1 MPFHR
6 IPAVYMRGG
15 TSKALMVRA
24 ADLPADRGDWDA
36 IFLAAMGVPDPN
48 GRQLDGMG
56 GGLSSLNKVCVV
68 APASRADADV
78 DYTFVQLGVDEAL
91 VDYGGN
97 CGNMSS
103 AIGPFAIEEG
113 LIPTPADGET

>member
-1 MPFHR
+1 MKLHR
-6 IPAVYMRGG
+6 IRAVYMRGG
-15 TSKALMVRA
+15 TSKALVFREE
-24 ADLPADRGDWDA
+24 DLPAGRAQRDA
-36 IFLAAMGVPDPN
+36 IFLSAMGVPDPN
-48 GRQLDGMG
+48 GRNLDGMG
-56 GGLSSLNKVCVV
+56 GGLSSLNKVCIVG
-68 APASRADADV
+68 PPSRPDADV

-113 LIPTPADGET
+113 LIPAPG